1 MPVHV
6 IVRDFSFARDF
17 RSVDWMAALIF
28 NALRAA
34 CGSLVWTVI
43 LLAVA
48 VSSSKSIDLWLVVV
62 VPVGMFF
69 MYWLFT
75 VPLSFVSQWISRI
88 PFVGLFMLALALPVA
103 LGDPLVCLIKKC
115 APEVVPVEE
124 PPLFSLNAFYWV
136 IRGREVT
143 FSN

>member
-1 MPVHV
+1 MPVHM
-6 IVRDFSFARDF
+6 IYRDFSFARDF
-17 RSVDWMAALIF
+17 RSVDWRVALIF
-28 NALRAA
+28 NSLRAA
-34 CGSLVWTVI
+34 CGALVWTGI

-48 VSSSKSIDLWLVVV
+48 ISSSKSIDLWHVVIL
-62 VPVGMFF
+62 PVGMFLL
-69 MYWLFT
+69 YWLFT
-75 VPLSFVSQWISRI
+75 VPLSLVSQWISKI

-103 LGDPLVCLIKKC
+103 LGDPLVCLIKKF

-143 FSN
+143 FSS